1 MRTRR
6 VCVRISLIQT
16 MTTTDDIFLRN
27 EMLYG
32 SESCAKLA
40 RARVIIFGLG
50 GVGSWCAEALARSGV
65 GEITLVDADLVEPS
79 NINRQLPAL
88 TSTVGIPKAEALA
101 QRLRDINPGGT
112 FIPVVKFYDAQT
124 ADEFDLTAYDVV
136 IDAIDSLSSKAML
149 ILRGAA
155 PRVRLFSSMGAA
167 QRIDP
172 SRVQEANFW
181 NVKGCPLARAL
192 RDKFHREG
200 TKPERKFR
208 CVYSDEAPVTD
219 QKGSS
224 VIVTATFGM
233 RLASMVLARLIRH

>member
-1 MRTRR
+1 
-6 VCVRISLIQT
+6 
-16 MTTTDDIFLRN
+16 MTEHDIFLRN

-32 SESCAKLA
+32 EAACAKLA

-65 GEITLVDADLVEPS
+65 GELTLVDADKVEPS

-88 TSTVGIPKAEALA
+88 CSTVGQPKAEALA
-101 QRLRDINPGGT
+101 ARLADINPAGR
-112 FIPVVKFYDAQT
+112 FIPVVKYYGEST
-124 ADEFDLTAYDVV
+124 ADDFDLTAYDIVV
-136 IDAIDSLSSKAML
+136 DAIDSLASKALL

-155 PRVRLFSSMGAA
+155 PRVRLYSSMGAA
-167 QRIDP
+167 QRVDP

-200 TKPERKFR
+200 VKPERKFR
-208 CVYSDEAPVTD
+208 CVYSDEAPVTTL
-219 QKGSS
+219 KGSS

-233 RLASMVLARLIRH
+233 RLASVVLNRLLRH